1 MGAMMALDA
10 LRLRAPGLLKECS
23 RLFRGWRNSFL
34 RVPAQARQ
42 ARCFITPEEF
52 QEELTVL
59 GLSGRRFGPEEYRSA
74 LSSFLG
80 ISISVH
86 VIRDAHHPEL
96 ARRLALS
103 GRLGEV
109 RYSSDLSLAAVLVPE
124 SLPPLVFDLTVF
136 HELGHLAAGDL
147 LTFQSPEEVTAST
160 EDVSGGPLRT
170 TPVRQG
176 RRLARGLPFAT
187 ESAREHEAN
196 LRASYAF
203 VAGCLGEE
211 SPYVHRMYQVP

>member
-1 MGAMMALDA
+1 MALDV
-10 LRLRAPGLLKECS
+10 LRLRAPELVSECS
-23 RLFRGWRNSFL
+23 RFICGWRNSFF
-34 RVPAQARQ
+34 RVPGRARQ
-42 ARCFITPEEF
+42 VRGFVTPEEF
-52 QEELTVL
+52 QEELIVL
-59 GLSGRRFGPEEYRSA
+59 GLSGRKFGPEEYASA
-74 LSSFLG
+74 LSAFLE

-109 RYSSDLSLAAVLVPE
+109 RYSDDLRLAAVLVPE

-147 LTFQSPEEVTAST
+147 LTLQRSEETPALGENLPAGLLPT
-160 EDVSGGPLRT
+160 I
-170 TPVRQG
+170 PVRQG
-176 RRLARGLPFAT
+176 KKVARGLPFAA

-203 VAGCLGEE
+203 VAWCLGEE
-211 SPYVHRMYQVP
+211 NPYVHGMYQVL

>member
-1 MGAMMALDA
+1 MALDA
-10 LRLRAPGLLKECS
+10 LRLRAPGLARECS
-23 RLFRGWRNSFL
+23 RLVRGWRNSFL
-34 RVPAQARQ
+34 RSPAQARQ
-42 ARCFITPEEF
+42 ARSFITPEEF
-52 QEELTVL
+52 QEELIVL
-59 GLSGRRFGPEEYRSA
+59 GLSGRRFGPEEYASA
-74 LSSFLG
+74 LSSFLEV
-80 ISISVH
+80 SISVH

-109 RYSSDLSLAAVLVPE
+109 RYSGDLSLAAVLVPE

-147 LTFQSPEEVTAST
+147 LALQGPEEGTMPG
-160 EDVSGGPLRT
+160 EDISAGSLPT
-170 TPVRQG
+170 TPVRHG

-187 ESAREHEAN
+187 EAAREHEAN

-203 VAGCLGEE
+203 VAGCLGKEN
-211 SPYVHRMYQVP
+211 PYLHGMYHVL